1 MESAFLAITLD
12 VSHAYENV
20 RTTALEW
27 GLPYLLEN
35 NPRSLSC
42 HPAVHQLGFKCRFLL
57 IHSISALLYW
67 LGCVSQVFPNSYS
80 VVLVYR
86 SHSLG
91 SKIWE
96 CVDFGTAYQLRH
108 GDFIFH
114 SQRTSSTVPLLC
126 TGKHS
131 RSSKCMSFRHS
142 PLLAHRKARI
152 SVKMKTRCF
161 LASLKETGWPGPRR
175 LLAMLETGSATYHY
189 CKTKDK
195 LVRLTRKTV
204 F

>member
-20 RTTALEW
+20 RITALEW

-42 HPAVHQLGFKCRFLL
+42 HPAAHQLGFKCRFLL
-57 IHSISALLYW
+57 IYSISALLYW
-67 LGCVSQVFPNSYS
+67 LGCISQVFPNSYS

-114 SQRTSSTVPLLC
+114 SHRTSSTVPC
-126 TGKHS
+126 TGQSTAEAPNACPSEIHPYWS
-131 RSSKCMSFRHS
+131 IGRPGF
-142 PLLAHRKARI
+142 LLR
-152 SVKMKTRCF
+152 
-161 LASLKETGWPGPRR
+161 W
-175 LLAMLETGSATYHY
+175 
-189 CKTKDK
+189 K
-195 LVRLTRKTV
+195 LGVL
-204 F
+204 